1 MFFYYLDL
9 AWRSIKKTPFL
20 SLLMVLAISIGIGI
34 TITTLNIYQMAS
46 INPAGERSAK
56 LFEVRLWSQGVDT
69 WDELNEQI
77 TYQDGFNL
85 RNSPVPVRQ
94 TPMFRTG
101 FAVQTDDSNFA
112 PILESVRVTDSDF
125 FGLFSVPFLYG
136 SAWSPQ
142 VDKEAAYQ
150 TVISA
155 DLNDKLF
162 KGENSVGR
170 TIYFNK
176 KSYQIVGVTKTWD
189 PSPKYYDVNNGA
201 FKDAEKIFVPYSL
214 AAIEEYRNWGNN
226 QSWKHEYTNTY
237 AERLASESHWNQY
250 WVELDNPEQIRT
262 YKEWLANYIEQQ
274 KLIGRFEMSSATAE
288 LADVEQWLNINKVVP
303 EDNKILVGLSALFLL
318 VCLVN
323 MLGLLLAKFLK
334 RAPEVGVRRA
344 IGASRAQ
351 IFAQH
356 MVEVGLIG
364 FCGGLLGLMWAWGS
378 LSMLS
383 AHFELQDALTQ
394 LDLTMWV
401 LAPCIAIFTALIAGI
416 YPAWRICATNPSVHL
431 KSQ

>member
-1 MFFYYLDL
+1 
-9 AWRSIKKTPFL
+9 
-20 SLLMVLAISIGIGI
+20 
-34 TITTLNIYQMAS
+34 
-46 INPAGERSAK
+46 
-56 LFEVRLWSQGVDT
+56 
-69 WDELNEQI
+69 
-77 TYQDGFNL
+77 
-85 RNSPVPVRQ
+85 
-94 TPMFRTG
+94 
-101 FAVQTDDSNFA
+101 
-112 PILESVRVTDSDF
+112 
-125 FGLFSVPFLYG
+125 
-136 SAWSPQ
+136 
-142 VDKEAAYQ
+142 
-150 TVISA
+150 
-155 DLNDKLF
+155 
-162 KGENSVGR
+162 
-170 TIYFNK
+170 
-176 KSYQIVGVTKTWD
+176 
-189 PSPKYYDVNNGA
+189 
-201 FKDAEKIFVPYSL
+201 
-214 AAIEEYRNWGNN
+214 
-226 QSWKHEYTNTY
+226 
-237 AERLASESHWNQY
+237 
-250 WVELDNPEQIRT
+250 
-262 YKEWLANYIEQQ
+262 
-274 KLIGRFEMSSATAE
+274 MSSATAE